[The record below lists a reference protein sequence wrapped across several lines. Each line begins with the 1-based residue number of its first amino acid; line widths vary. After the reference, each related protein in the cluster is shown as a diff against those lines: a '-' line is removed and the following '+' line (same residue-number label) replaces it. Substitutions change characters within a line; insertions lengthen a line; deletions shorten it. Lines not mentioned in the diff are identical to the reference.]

1 VVNDKLNPTLDE
13 SMGGEE
19 NVENK
24 THDATS
30 TPVLIR
36 ECILYLESDP
46 DIQTEELVKVAV
58 REGFV
63 EVKLPDEDIQAIGD
77 LRQSPDEQYIK
88 ISEIDDLLNICIKIT
103 KKEADRIKET
113 LQSSSSE
120 SPQTGG
126 GQHV

>member
-1 VVNDKLNPTLDE
+1 VVNDNINSTTDE

-36 ECILYLESDP
+36 ECILYLESDS

-58 REGFV
+58 REGIV
-63 EVKLPDEDIQAIGD
+63 EVKLPDDDIHAIGD
-77 LRQSPDEQYIK
+77 LRQYSDEQYIK

-103 KKEADRIKET
+103 EKEADRIDET
-113 LQSSSSE
+113 LRSLSSKSS
-120 SPQTGG
+120 QTGG
-126 GQHV
+126 DAL